1 MIDLLSRFFKISGI
15 KEGDNKFYF
24 NDENI
29 EKYKSYFLSQINLSN
44 NSNIQ
49 IGYIEKDDNNA
60 INILAN
66 EKNNFI
72 KNNAI
77 YIKFIKLNN
86 YSVYN
91 FNKELKGILKF
102 CILKDFANKINFPD
116 IGNWKQSGLPEIVY
130 FILKILKHGYNYR
143 YDYDNPSQNIKEILQ
158 KEKGCNIIKFS
169 NFVDEKFKIPVLQN
183 IMKIIPVNE
192 KWYEWFILSFR
203 KIWFIYVFLWEWYY

>member
-116 IGNWKQSGLPEIVY
+116 IGN
-130 FILKILKHGYNYR
+130 
-143 YDYDNPSQNIKEILQ
+143 
-158 KEKGCNIIKFS
+158 
-169 NFVDEKFKIPVLQN
+169 
-183 IMKIIPVNE
+183 
-192 KWYEWFILSFR
+192 
-203 KIWFIYVFLWEWYY
+203 